1 MLHAAE
7 LGFVHPKT
15 ERLVK
20 WEEKPPADFRA
31 VRERMRAQ

>member
-15 ERLVK
+15 EREVRFTSPL
-20 WEEKPPADFRA
+20 PADFEETLARL
-31 VRERMRAQ
+31 R